1 MRTHRPAEHTV
12 TEIVDNA
19 KQRIEFQN
27 PAYITIQNL
36 LWVIENR
43 TGIHNQ
49 HQRNVPQIFHIPE
62 IHADRRKY
70 HTRTNGQ
77 QEQIEQRYDG
87 KQCTPCREHAQ
98 YQCNNCKHHKRNQK
112 QDVVKTQAD
121 TDISEHTPS

>member
-49 HQRNVPQIFHIPE
+49 HQRNVPLFSIICSKKLAFSIDIYSKIVNLDSNISNHLRYKKAPAN
-62 IHADRRKY
+62 AD
-70 HTRTNGQ
+70 
-77 QEQIEQRYDG
+77 
-87 KQCTPCREHAQ
+87 AL
-98 YQCNNCKHHKRNQK
+98 KHHFSRNCY
-112 QDVVKTQAD
+112 
-121 TDISEHTPS
+121 I